1 MSAKVLTAE
10 ASLEHKSFE
19 MMLEEVDG

>member
-10 ASLEHKSFE
+10 ALLEHKSFE
-19 MMLEEVDG
+19 MMLEVVDG